1 MNLQFAIPLS
11 YLSTL
16 VKVLKENLQGV
27 AIQQEMAT
35 QTSAETLNY
44 RALYCIALYRALGN
58 DQEVIELLKDLEGA
72 YLYFILGWICVF

>member
-1 MNLQFAIPLS
+1 MHFAILLS
-11 YLSTL
+11 YLSTV

-44 RALYCIALYRALGN
+44 RASYCIALYRALGN
-58 DQEVIELLKDLEGA
+58 DQEVIEPLKDLEGA
-72 YLYFILGWICVF
+72 YLYFSLGWICVF